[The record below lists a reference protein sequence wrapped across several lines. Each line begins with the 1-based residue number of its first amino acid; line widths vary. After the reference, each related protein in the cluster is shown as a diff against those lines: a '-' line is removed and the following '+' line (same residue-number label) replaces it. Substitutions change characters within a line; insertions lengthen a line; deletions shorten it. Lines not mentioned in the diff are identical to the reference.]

1 METGSFRWPL
11 ENGSTNSVLWTGTHT
26 GTHQESAPPLGELS
40 AAGLLDAPAEERFDR
55 LTRLARRLL
64 RAPVAL
70 ISLLDA
76 DRQFFLSAQGLP
88 EPWASLREMPI
99 SHSFCRLVV
108 ESELPLAVEDAPH
121 DPRVHGNPVIEA
133 LGVAAYLGVP
143 LALPN
148 GCVVGALCV
157 VDSEPRRW
165 PTEDVQALTDLA
177 GAVMA
182 EFAAG
187 LRMRELDETS
197 AALRESEALYRAL
210 FEISPQIVWFTDA
223 AGSSTYVNQHFTD
236 FVGLAVEDA
245 LGDGWTA
252 AVHPEDRERVL
263 RTWAASVASGIDY
276 KIEFRMRRHADNSY
290 RWLLTQGAPLRS
302 RDGHIERW
310 IGVATDV
317 DDRKR
322 TEQALRELI
331 EALGVAIYTTDAAG
345 RLTFYNE
352 AAVALWGW
360 RPPLGDTRWC
370 GSWRLSSPDG
380 TPMQHD
386 ECPMALALQENRPVR
401 GKEAVAERPDGI
413 RVPFIAYPT
422 TLRDEAG
429 ACVGGVN
436 VLVDITDRK
445 QAAAALRD
453 TQARLQ
459 ELQGELLHVSRLSA
473 AGTMASALAHE
484 LNQPLTAT
492 ASAVRA
498 AQRML
503 GCLPGGA
510 EAPGEICEALALAA
524 EQALRA
530 GQIVRR
536 LREFVARDGE
546 VDTRLED
553 LAKLAEEAGA
563 LALVG
568 ARERD
573 IHVRFRFDPL
583 LPHVLVDRIQIQHVL
598 LNLIRNAVEAMTQ
611 DQAGDGALP
620 RRRELLVTA
629 ASAGPD
635 RVEVGVFDTGPGIAP
650 DIAGR
655 LFSSFVSTK
664 PGGMGMGLS
673 ICRSIVEAHGGRLW
687 AESNPGGGAVF
698 RFTLPTVPLEAVAS

>member
-1 METGSFRWPL
+1 MQKHSLHWRQG
-11 ENGSTNSVLWTGTHT
+11 NNSDD
-26 GTHQESAPPLGELS
+26 SAPWAGTGDECARHLAEV
-40 AAGLLDAPAEERFDR
+40 AATGLLDAPAEDRFDR
-55 LTRLARRLL
+55 LTRLAQRLL

-88 EPWASLREMPI
+88 EPWASLREMPL
-99 SHSFCRLVV
+99 SQSFCRLVV
-108 ESELPLAVEDAPH
+108 EAKLPLIVEDAPR
-121 DPRVHGNPVIEA
+121 DPRVHGNPIIKT

-143 LALPN
+143 LALPS
-148 GCVVGALCV
+148 GRVVGALCV
-157 VDSEPRRW
+157 VDGEPRHW
-165 PTEDVQALTDLA
+165 PAEDVQALTDLA

-187 LRMRELDETS
+187 LRLRELNETS
-197 AALRESEALYRAL
+197 AALRESEACYRAL

-223 AGSSTYVNQHFTD
+223 AGRATYVNQYYTD
-236 FVGLAVEDA
+236 FTGVAAEQA
-245 LGDGWTA
+245 LGDGWVA

-263 RTWAASVASGIDY
+263 RTWAASVASGKDY
-276 KIEFRMRRHADNSY
+276 KIESRRRHNADGSY
-290 RWLLTQGAPLRS
+290 RWLLTQGAPLRGK
-302 RDGHIERW
+302 DGRIERW
-310 IGVATDV
+310 IGVATDIH
-317 DDRKR
+317 DRKR
-322 TEQALRELI
+322 TEEALRELI

-370 GSWRLSSPDG
+370 GSWRLSWPDG
-380 TPMQHD
+380 TPMRHD
-386 ECPMALALQENRPVR
+386 ECPMAKALRENQPIR

-429 ACVGGVN
+429 TCVGAVN

-459 ELQGELLHVSRLSA
+459 ELQSELLHVSRLSA

-503 GCLPGGA
+503 AGLPGDA
-510 EAPGEICEALALAA
+510 APQEEVREALTLAA

-546 VDTRLED
+546 ADTRLED
-553 LAKLAEEAGA
+553 FTKLTEEAGA

-568 ARERD
+568 ARERE
-573 IHVRFRFDPL
+573 IHVGFHFDQE

-611 DQAGDGALP
+611 DEMEEDIAPP

-629 ASAGPD
+629 ASAGSD
-635 RVEVGVFDTGPGIAP
+635 KVEVGVFDTGPGIAP
-650 DIAGR
+650 EIAGR

-664 PGGMGMGLS
+664 PGGMGMGLT

-687 AESNPGGGAVF
+687 AEPNLGGGAVF
-698 RFTLPTVPLEAVAS
+698 RFTLPTVPPEAIAP